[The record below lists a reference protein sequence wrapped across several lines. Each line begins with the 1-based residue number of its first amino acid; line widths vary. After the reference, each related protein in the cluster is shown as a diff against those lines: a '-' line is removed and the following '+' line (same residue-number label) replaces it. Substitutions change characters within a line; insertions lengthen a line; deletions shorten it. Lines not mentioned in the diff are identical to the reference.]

1 MFAQNLSYYL
11 IESGLDMSFNSTF
24 SRNVHKWKEMGLNT
38 ENKPITMISCGY
50 AKSYRY
56 EVLEKEGKS
65 DWDKKPELEDIIQW
79 Q

>member
-1 MFAQNLSYYL
+1 
-11 IESGLDMSFNSTF
+11 
-24 SRNVHKWKEMGLNT
+24 MGLNT